1 MRRRD
6 GYYIVM
12 QMNKEGDRVS
22 LRLRIEGVVQ
32 GVGYR
37 AFATGEAHRL
47 GLDGWVRNRAD
58 GTVEAQV
65 CGDTAQIESFV
76 QACLRGPP
84 GAKVTN
90 IDVRNCEPPEE
101 KGFRQRST
109 L

>member
-1 MRRRD
+1 MPT
-6 GYYIVM
+6 
-12 QMNKEGDRVS
+12 KSEPERVS
-22 LRLRIEGVVQ
+22 LRLRIEGAVQ

-37 AFATGEAHRL
+37 AFAIGEARRL

-58 GTVEAQV
+58 DTVEVQV
-65 CGDTAQIESFV
+65 CGDTAEVESFV
-76 QACLRGPP
+76 RACLRGPS

-101 KGFRQRST
+101 KGFRQRPT

>member
-1 MRRRD
+1 M
-6 GYYIVM
+6 
-12 QMNKEGDRVS
+12 S
-22 LRLRIEGVVQ
+22 LRLRIEGLVQ

-37 AFATGEAHRL
+37 AFVASEARRL

-65 CGDTAQIESFV
+65 CGDTAPVESFV

-90 IDVRNCEPPEE
+90 IDLRHIQPPEE
-101 KGFRQRST
+101 KGFRQRPT
-109 L
+109 V